1 MKAPYPACPV
11 CRDSQYVRTEC
22 IISGRR
28 VTQAY
33 YCGRCDR
40 EWLGPQMH
48 DPERRLGNGGD
59 RRKMARAAL
68 RQPRHRQRTG
78 SE

>member
-1 MKAPYPACPV
+1 MKPPYPACPA

-33 YCGRCDR
+33 YCGRCER
-40 EWLGPQMH
+40 EWLVPQVH
-48 DPERRLGNGGD
+48 NPERRLSDGD
-59 RRKMARAAL
+59 RRKMARAHL
-68 RQPRHRQRTG
+68 RPARARQKL
-78 SE
+78 S